1 MLLSIPSSP
10 AIESHQTL
18 CKHLDVDPCLAISWG
33 PVDHLT
39 VEYCIQNGLKR
50 QGIVRAQKNSDKCN
64 KNLKKKKKM
73 VNAVRSEIDKM
84 LLMQNTQNKK
94 TFERQGAASQH
105 P

>member
-1 MLLSIPSSP
+1 
-10 AIESHQTL
+10 
-18 CKHLDVDPCLAISWG
+18 
-33 PVDHLT
+33 
-39 VEYCIQNGLKR
+39 
-50 QGIVRAQKNSDKCN
+50 
-64 KNLKKKKKM
+64 M